1 MRFTTIAFIGA
12 VAAAPAPQFDLG
24 ALLGGLTGGSGT
36 GAPGAAPDLG
46 ALLGGL
52 GGLLGGAPA
61 SGAPGGLPAFDLGS
75 LLGGSSGPV
84 GDVNV
89 IITQYG
95 SIKDKV
101 TAQDA
106 YISKINGSAPAD
118 LIEKLN
124 KFGAEQVD
132 AIKAGTKAIDGL
144 VGAVDLLSA
153 ANLQGP
159 GADVTAAE
167 QLAIEN
173 LKKAAPIIAKVP
185 GAKDAALKVLNA
197 QLEALKKFNEAVNK
211 KVPAFAVAIAQGEG
225 QKSVDAITDAINV
238 FSKL

>member
-36 GAPGAAPDLG
+36 GAPDLG

-61 SGAPGGLPAFDLGS
+61 GGAPGGLPGGFDLGS

-106 YISKINGSAPAD
+106 YILKINGSAPAD

-132 AIKAGTKAIDGL
+132 AIKAGTKAIDGM

-153 ANLQGP
+153 ASLQGP
-159 GADVTAAE
+159 GGDVTAAQ

-185 GAKDAALKVLNA
+185 GAKDAELKVLNA

-211 KVPAFAVAIAQGEG
+211 KVPGFAVAIAQGEG
-225 QKSVDAITDAINV
+225 QKSVDALTDAINV